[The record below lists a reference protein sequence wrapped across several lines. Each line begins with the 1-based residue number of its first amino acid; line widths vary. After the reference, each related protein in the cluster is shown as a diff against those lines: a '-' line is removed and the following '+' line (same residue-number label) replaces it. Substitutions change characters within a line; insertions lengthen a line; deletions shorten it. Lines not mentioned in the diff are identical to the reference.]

1 MNITQNQIEALIDEQ
16 GNARKCLKCQNRQ
29 VVAQFNMNRSFKRM
43 ITCPDCQGTGKA
55 TIEIEKEWVENKIK
69 FKTINE
75 QDRAGV
81 EKITK
86 YKVGDEIN
94 AYPRG
99 KVNPLKLKI
108 ISETE
113 KEWKV
118 CLI

>member
-1 MNITQNQIEALIDEQ
+1 MQITQNKIETLEKKCPVCKGQ
-16 GNARKCLKCQNRQ
+16 GGWYYGNEETGEGGGESCQ
-29 VVAQFNMNRSFKRM
+29 
-43 ITCPDCQGTGKA
+43 DCEGSGKA
-55 TIEIEKEWVENKIK
+55 TIEIKKEWVENKIK

-113 KEWKV
+113 NKWKV